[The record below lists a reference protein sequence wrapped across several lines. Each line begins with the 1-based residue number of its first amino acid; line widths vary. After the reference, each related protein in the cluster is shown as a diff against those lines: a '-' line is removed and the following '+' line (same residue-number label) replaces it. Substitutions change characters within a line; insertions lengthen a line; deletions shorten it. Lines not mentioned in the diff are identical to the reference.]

1 MSTPFLGEL
10 RLMSFVNPPKG
21 WALCNGQVLPIQN
34 NQALFSLLGT
44 TYGGNGQT
52 TFALPDL
59 RGRTALHPSAT
70 LGPGLA
76 AGVEAVTLTAS
87 QMPAHTHNLI
97 ATSDVATASVPAGAV
112 PAAKGRGG
120 ADHYAP
126 VGNDTVM
133 DAGSIALN
141 AGGQPH
147 PNMQP
152 YQVLSWAIALAGIYP
167 SRD

>member
-1 MSTPFLGEL
+1 MSTPYLGEL
-10 RLMSFVNPPKG
+10 RLMSFANPPKG
-21 WALCNGQVLPIQN
+21 WALCNGQVLPIQQ

-52 TFALPDL
+52 TFMLPDL
-59 RGRTALHPSAT
+59 RGRTALHVSDALPQGA
-70 LGPGLA
+70 A
-76 AGVEAVTLTAS
+76 AGAEAVTLNAN
-87 QMPAHTHNLI
+87 QMPEHTHHLI
-97 ATSDVATASVPAGAV
+97 ATSDVASASAPAGAV

-120 ADHYAP
+120 VDRYAP
-126 VGNDTVM
+126 VGNDTPM
-133 DAGSIALN
+133 DAGSFALN

-152 YQVLSWAIALAGIYP
+152 YQVLSWAIALVGIYP